1 MMLEFPIMAE
11 YCILSAGKRMI
22 FATHGHIYN
31 ENHLPMLQPGDVL
44 LHGHTHIPVLA
55 DRGDY
60 IYINPGS
67 VTLPKEGSFRSY
79 LILEEDIFTL
89 KTLSGEVLEQ
99 RSLHM

>member
-1 MMLEFPIMAE
+1 MQIISHSVAE
-11 YCILSAGKRMI
+11 
-22 FATHGHIYN
+22 THAIGAKLA
-31 ENHLPMLQPGDVL
+31 EQLQPGDVL

-60 IYINPGS
+60 IYVNPGS
-67 VTLPKEGSFRSY
+67 VTLPKEGGLRSY

-99 RSLHM
+99 QSLHM